1 MSEEVKFVKQT
12 DGSYELVVT
21 MPETVYLQLN
31 QILQDTNTSFQE
43 IIDVFFEETIKRK
56 RPPLQDCI
64 EPKIAVSTT

>member
-1 MSEEVKFVKQT
+1 MAEEVKFIKQT

-43 IIDVFFEETIKRK
+43 IIDVFFQETIKHNRL
-56 RPPLQDCI
+56 PFDMSEQNY
-64 EPKIAVSTT
+64 S